1 MGINDPKMPVGIIS
15 QHVARV
21 MLDKLIVKATLS
33 KESGTSGTACSYKL
47 SIDEEQAVRYAGG
60 FVIRSVKAKIS
71 KMPDSSRYIN
81 ILDAMHEDGST
92 STSDDDE
99 TDDFL
104 AYTKKWITIVDRGGL
119 YKVSN
124 ETFLLF
130 YWLELTIRKYL
141 HGHNI
146 DISKAIEEILNCEN
160 ILAYWSMICNDN
172 LEADESDML
181 LAKIAELWLTLRG
194 FSYTSNLLEQYK
206 QLKGSIKKKS
216 LRKSLRRQPKFETET
231 GTEK

>member
-1 MGINDPKMPVGIIS
+1 MPVGIII
-15 QHVARV
+15 QHVAWV
-21 MLDKLIVKATLS
+21 MLDKLIVKGTHPS
-33 KESGTSGTACSYKL
+33 KESGTSGTACSYEL
-47 SIDEEQAVRYAGG
+47 SIDEEQAVRYIGG
-60 FVIRSVKAKIS
+60 FVIRSVKRKIS
-71 KMPDSSRYIN
+71 KMPDFSQYIN
-81 ILDAMHEDGST
+81 VLDAMHEDSA
-92 STSDDDE
+92 SASDDNE

-104 AYTKKWITIVDRGGL
+104 AYTRKWITIVDRGGL

-130 YWLELTIRKYL
+130 HWLELTIRKYL
-141 HGHNI
+141 YGHNV

-160 ILAYWSMICNDN
+160 ILAYWSVICNDN

-206 QLKGSIKKKS
+206 QSLNKKQCK
-216 LRKSLRRQPKFETET
+216 EEIT
-231 GTEK
+231 